1 MQTTNS
7 GNKGLTTGGS
17 AKAENKLMSVIST
30 GNGVVDKIKAQ
41 PSIAHLIR
49 AVERFGDRLG
59 SQFGAAITYFSFL
72 SIIPI
77 FMVSF
82 AAAGFI
88 LASYPELFD
97 RLIDNIIHV
106 ISEPTLAA
114 TLERTVTVAV
124 QQRTTVGITGLLL
137 ALYSGISWMVNLRD
151 AVRAQT
157 RDVWER
163 NPEEKDNFI
172 KRYVKALL
180 SLLGLMAAMIFTIA
194 LTSIAGAA
202 QSTIINAL
210 GLNDVEWLRL
220 PLTLVTLAVS
230 IGANFL
236 MFLWI
241 FWILPDQKPARK
253 ALFRGAL
260 MAAFGFEIIKFIM
273 TFTVPNLVSSPSG
286 AAFGSIIA
294 LLAFF
299 YFFARLTLFCAAWI
313 ATADYPKPDQRLSKL
328 SGVIEKVSD

>member
-1 MQTTNS
+1 MSDRLDTT
-7 GNKGLTTGGS
+7 
-17 AKAENKLMSVIST
+17 KAEAMTVIST
-30 GNGVVDKIKAQ
+30 GSRLIEKLKAQ
-41 PSIAHLIR
+41 PGVAHLLR
-49 AVERFGDRLG
+49 AIERFDDRLG

-82 AAAGFI
+82 AAAGFV
-88 LASYPELFD
+88 LASHQELFD
-97 RLIDNIIHV
+97 ELTDKIIH
-106 ISEPTLAA
+106 IINEPTLAG
-114 TLERTVTVAV
+114 TLEKTVKTAV

-137 ALYSGISWMVNLRD
+137 AVYSGINWMGNLRD
-151 AVRAQT
+151 AVRAQM

-163 NPEEKDNFI
+163 KSQEKDNIFM
-172 KRYVKALL
+172 RYLKDM
-180 SLLGLMAAMIFTIA
+180 LGLGGLMLAMVLTIA
-194 LTSIAGAA
+194 LTSIAGSA
-202 QSTIINAL
+202 QATIISAL
-210 GLNDVEWLRL
+210 GLDNVEWLRI
-220 PLTLVTLAVS
+220 PLTLVTLAIS
-230 IGANFL
+230 IGANYL

-260 MAAFGFEIIKFIM
+260 IAAVGFEIIKFIM
-273 TFTVPNLVSSPSG
+273 TFTVPSLISSPSG

-313 ATADYPKPDQRLSKL
+313 ATADYPKPAETLNKL
-328 SGVIEKVSD
+328 NGIIKKASG